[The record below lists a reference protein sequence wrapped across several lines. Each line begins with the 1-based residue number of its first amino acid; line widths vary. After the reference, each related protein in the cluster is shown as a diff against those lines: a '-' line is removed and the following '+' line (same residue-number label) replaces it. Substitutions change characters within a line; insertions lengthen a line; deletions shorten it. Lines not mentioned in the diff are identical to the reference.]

1 VSELLIIILTS
12 FRHDFVFATHS
23 ASVTAINVDAIMLSR
38 RLITLLPSSHI
49 KAITNCMPAVSQG
62 LLVGFATLCA
72 YCFRFPLNQNARLV
86 QSLHSLCLYSGC
98 SGLSCTSAEPDPGWP
113 RKTVST
119 AFEVV
124 FGWSVA
130 DAVVY
135 DVIITQGAYNSG
147 KPGKHGNLR
156 EFVNS
161 GKLRENSGN
170 LKFTQGIYM
179 ILSLGHRV
187 MCIIVSNSS
196 VNWLGDTVSG
206 MGGASHHAHSIK
218 YSVILQESCRTDC

>member
-38 RLITLLPSSHI
+38 RLITLLPTSHI

-135 DVIITQGAYNSG
+135 DVIITARCRRSVRRLLVADLSQLDQLNWRTSMHLTQQLHTITVWGGGVDNFCVWIIRNCCPNY
-147 KPGKHGNLR
+147 
-156 EFVNS
+156 
-161 GKLRENSGN
+161 
-170 LKFTQGIYM
+170 LK
-179 ILSLGHRV
+179 RKNN
-187 MCIIVSNSS
+187 CIS
-196 VNWLGDTVSG
+196 
-206 MGGASHHAHSIK
+206 AK
-218 YSVILQESCRTDC
+218 KSCLNY